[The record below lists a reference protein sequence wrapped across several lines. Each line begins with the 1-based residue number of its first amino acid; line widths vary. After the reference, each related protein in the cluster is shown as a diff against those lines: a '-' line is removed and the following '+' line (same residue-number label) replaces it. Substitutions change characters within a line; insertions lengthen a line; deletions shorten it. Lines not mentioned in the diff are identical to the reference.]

1 MKTFHTELPVRFGD
15 VDLARIMYFPHI
27 INYLH
32 IALEEFT
39 QEALGVSYYSLIND
53 KGYGFPHVNL
63 QTRFIRGIPYGTH
76 IQVEVGVVNIGNSS
90 LTLRFRFYLNTVAP
104 DTLAVESINTLVCVE
119 LDGFKKLR
127 IPDAMREK
135 LAEYGID
142 EKK

>member
-15 VDLARIMYFPHI
+15 AGLARIMYFPHI

-90 LTLRFRFYLNTVAP
+90 LTLRFRFYL
-104 DTLAVESINTLVCVE
+104 IR
-119 LDGFKKLR
+119 LDRIRWRWNQSTRLCAWNWMDSRNFASPTPCGRNLRNMRLTKK
-127 IPDAMREK
+127 K
-135 LAEYGID
+135 
-142 EKK
+142 